1 MAAPRYTLILGD
13 FYIRYPDLPRNG
25 PEPDGDTINFLPDND
40 DLVRGLPRFGT
51 VGPDRRHLGTYG
63 TRFEGID
70 TLETHFENQHQDLKF
85 AQAAR
90 DRMLQTIGFG
100 EVTFWA
106 DRPNK
111 VETAQLH
118 PIRGY
123 LLANGVESNGR
134 VLGLVYTGET
144 TLPGLEGVGDG
155 DRAFVD
161 EQLLESSVN
170 ADLVRAGLAYAELY
184 ATMPVDLIHRMRQL
198 IATARAGG
206 VGLWPNEHLTIA
218 TRVDPRSVADLS
230 TLIMF
235 PKLYRRLVKYFKAG
249 HQDLTSFDTWL
260 RADPINRDD
269 RVLLPTGELGNL
281 HDLYDVTAKGIQLV
295 HLPEELTFAPD
306 PVVRG

>member
-1 MAAPRYTLILGD
+1 MAAPRYTLVLGD

-51 VGPDRRHLGTYG
+51 VGPDRRHLGTYS

-70 TLETHFENQHQDLKF
+70 TLEIHFENQHQDLEF
-85 AQAAR
+85 AEAAR
-90 DRMLQTIGFG
+90 DHMLQTIGFG

-111 VETAQLH
+111 VRTAEHH
-118 PIRGY
+118 PLRGF
-123 LLANGVESNGR
+123 LLASGVESNGR
-134 VLGLVYTGET
+134 VLGLVYTGEPA
-144 TLPGLEGVGDG
+144 LPGLEGVGDG

-161 EQLLESSVN
+161 DELLESSVN
-170 ADLVRAGLAYAELY
+170 AELVRAGLAYAELY
-184 ATMPVDLIHRMRQL
+184 ATTPLDVIHRMRQL
-198 IATARAGG
+198 TTTARADG
-206 VGLWPNEHLTIA
+206 VGLWPGEDLTTT
-218 TRVDPRSVADLS
+218 TRVDPLGVADLS

-235 PKLYRRLVKYFKAG
+235 PKLYRRLVRYFKAG
-249 HQDLTSFDTWL
+249 HRDLTSFDTWL
-260 RADPINRDD
+260 RADPIDRDD

-281 HDLYDVTAKGIQLV
+281 HDLYDLTAEGIRLV

-306 PVVRG
+306 PPVRR